1 MNLLEA
7 LVNAI
12 RLPELRNKILFAG
25 GILVAVRRFA
35 NVAVPGASQAALA
48 QLFNNQALLG
58 LLDLFSGG
66 GLSRFSVVAMG
77 MNPYINATIIMQLMT
92 VISERIKEI
101 SKEGE
106 MGRRR
111 ITRWSR
117 YLTVLLGAGQAYGF
131 TVLFQNTSPAIL
143 PALDW
148 FQRLQ
153 IVLVLTA
160 GTVML
165 MWFGELITEYGIGNG
180 VSLIIFAGIIGR
192 GPQGVAA
199 VFAAKSSGGGIADY
213 VPFIIFGLIALLMT
227 AVIIEVQQAVRKI
240 PIQSAQPTVG
250 LKQVQ
255 SRASFLPLRVN
266 HAGVIPIIFAIS
278 VMFLP
283 TIVANYFTGAPPDTW
298 YYKAAAWV
306 RGNFAPD
313 TSNVPMAVTY
323 NALYFAFT
331 FGFTYFYTAITFDV
345 NEVADNLKRYSSF
358 IPGIRPGRPTA
369 DYLAAVMNRVTFAG
383 ATFLGFITVILPIA
397 TAKISGIPHQQM
409 YLGATTILIMV
420 AEALD
425 TLRDEL
431 GRSFNRVL
439 YLRVDIEELLRRL
452 SGRLVCP
459 RCQRT
464 YPPGTAAC
472 EADGSS
478 LVQREDDK
486 VEAVKPRIEIYLQK
500 TIPVLDHYR
509 GGGLVSEIDGMG
521 TIEEI
526 SSQVLA
532 AVAAPTTN
540 RQSA

>member
-12 RLPELRNKILFAG
+12 RLPELRNKILFTG
-25 GILVAVRRFA
+25 GILVIFRLFA

-48 QLFNNQALLG
+48 QLFNSQALLG

-66 GLSRFSVVAMG
+66 GLSRFSIVAMG

-117 YLTVLLGAGQAYGF
+117 YLTVL
-131 TVLFQNTSPAIL
+131 
-143 PALDW
+143 
-148 FQRLQ
+148 
-153 IVLVLTA
+153 
-160 GTVML
+160 L

-240 PIQSAQPTVG
+240 PIQSAQRTVG

-283 TIVANYFTGAPPDTW
+283 TIIANYFTGAPPDTW
-298 YYKAAAWV
+298 YYKAAAWI
-306 RGNFAPD
+306 RGNFTPD
-313 TSNVPMAVTY
+313 TANLPMAITY

-331 FGFTYFYTAITFDV
+331 FGFTYFYTAITFEV
-345 NEVADNLKRYSSF
+345 NDVADNLKRYSSF

-369 DYLAAVMNRVTFAG
+369 DYLAAVMNRVTFA
-383 ATFLGFITVILPIA
+383 V
-397 TAKISGIPHQQM
+397 
-409 YLGATTILIMV
+409 
-420 AEALD
+420 ALD
-425 TLRDEL
+425 TMKQLQTQ
-431 GRSFNRVL
+431 
-439 YLRVDIEELLRRL
+439 
-452 SGRLVCP
+452 LVM
-459 RCQRT
+459 RQ
-464 YPPGTAAC
+464 
-472 EADGSS
+472 
-478 LVQREDDK
+478 
-486 VEAVKPRIEIYLQK
+486 
-500 TIPVLDHYR
+500 YR
-509 GGGLVSEIDGMG
+509 GFIK
-521 TIEEI
+521 
-526 SSQVLA
+526 
-532 AVAAPTTN
+532 
-540 RQSA
+540 

>member
-12 RLPELRNKILFAG
+12 RLPELRNKLLFTG
-25 GILVAVRRFA
+25 GILVMFRLFA
-35 NVAVPGASQAALA
+35 NVAVPGASQSALA
-48 QLFNNQALLG
+48 NLFNSQALLG

-66 GLSRFSVVAMG
+66 GLSRFSIVAMG

-106 MGRRR
+106 AGRRR

-117 YLTVLLGAGQAYGF
+117 YLTVALGAGQAYGF

-143 PALDW
+143 GPLEW

-153 IVLVLTA
+153 IVMVLTA
-160 GTVML
+160 GTIML

-199 VFAAKSSGGGIADY
+199 VFAAANPAGGGLAAY
-213 VPFIIFGLIALLMT
+213 VPFIIFGLIALIMT

-240 PIQSAQPTVG
+240 PIQSAQRTVG

-283 TIVANYFTGAPPDTW
+283 TIIANYFTGAPPDTW
-298 YYKAAAWV
+298 YYRAAAWV

-313 TSNVPMAVTY
+313 TPNLPMAVTY
-323 NALYFAFT
+323 NALYFALT
-331 FGFTYFYTAITFDV
+331 FGFTYFYTAITFEV
-345 NEVADNLKRYSSF
+345 NDVADNLKRYSSF

-383 ATFLGFITVILPIA
+383 ACFLGFITVILPIA
-397 TAKISGIPHQQM
+397 TARLSGISHQQM
-409 YLGATTILIMV
+409 YLGGTAILIV
-420 AEALD
+420 VGVALD
-425 TLRDEL
+425 TMKQLQTQ
-431 GRSFNRVL
+431 
-439 YLRVDIEELLRRL
+439 
-452 SGRLVCP
+452 LVM
-459 RCQRT
+459 RQ
-464 YPPGTAAC
+464 
-472 EADGSS
+472 
-478 LVQREDDK
+478 
-486 VEAVKPRIEIYLQK
+486 
-500 TIPVLDHYR
+500 YR
-509 GGGLVSEIDGMG
+509 GFIK
-521 TIEEI
+521 
-526 SSQVLA
+526 
-532 AVAAPTTN
+532 
-540 RQSA
+540 

>member
-7 LVNAI
+7 LINAI
-12 RLPELRNKILFAG
+12 RLPELRNKILFTG
-25 GILVAVRRFA
+25 GILVIFRLFA
-35 NVAVPGASQAALA
+35 NIAVPGASQTALA
-48 QLFNNQALLG
+48 QLFQGQALLG

-106 MGRRR
+106 AGRRR

-117 YLTVLLGAGQAYGF
+117 YLTVALGAGQAYGF
-131 TVLFQNTSPAIL
+131 TVLFQNTSPPIL
-143 PALDW
+143 GPLDW

-160 GTVML
+160 GTIML

-199 VFAAKSSGGGIADY
+199 VFSAHGTGGGLADY
-213 VPFIIFGLIALLMT
+213 VPFIIFGLIALVMT

-240 PIQSAQPTVG
+240 PIQSAQRTVG

-266 HAGVIPIIFAIS
+266 HAGVIPIS

-283 TIVANYFTGAPPDTW
+283 TIVSNYFQGAPPDTW
-298 YYKAAAWV
+298 YYKAAAWI
-306 RGNFAPD
+306 RGNFTPD
-313 TSNVPMAVTY
+313 TANLPMAITY
-323 NALYFAFT
+323 NGLYFALT
-331 FGFTYFYTAITFDV
+331 FGFTYFYTAITFEV
-345 NEVADNLKRYSSF
+345 NVVADNLKRYSSF

-383 ATFLGFITVILPIA
+383 ASFLGFITVILPIA
-397 TAKISGIPHQQM
+397 TARISGIPHQQM
-409 YLGATTILIMV
+409 YLGGTAILIV
-420 AEALD
+420 VGVALD
-425 TLRDEL
+425 TMKQLQTQ
-431 GRSFNRVL
+431 
-439 YLRVDIEELLRRL
+439 
-452 SGRLVCP
+452 LVM
-459 RCQRT
+459 RQ
-464 YPPGTAAC
+464 
-472 EADGSS
+472 
-478 LVQREDDK
+478 
-486 VEAVKPRIEIYLQK
+486 
-500 TIPVLDHYR
+500 YR
-509 GGGLVSEIDGMG
+509 GFIK
-521 TIEEI
+521 
-526 SSQVLA
+526 
-532 AVAAPTTN
+532 
-540 RQSA
+540 